1 MSSRSS
7 RPAYGALSALIAW
20 ACIRSNQ
27 MALHRAWMMRSYGLT
42 LIFILARVPDA
53 FMNTE
58 DPQFLSDML
67 WSLVIAALIAPELIQ
82 TAQTLWKRAKLRAK
96 PLPGSSPC

>member
-1 MSSRSS
+1 
-7 RPAYGALSALIAW
+7 
-20 ACIRSNQ
+20 
-27 MALHRAWMMRSYGLT
+27 MMRSYGLT

-67 WSLVIAALIAPELIQ
+67 WSLVIVALIAPDVIL
-82 TAQTLWKRAKLRAK
+82 TSQTLWKIRSAKARHAQQLAAAE
-96 PLPGSSPC
+96 